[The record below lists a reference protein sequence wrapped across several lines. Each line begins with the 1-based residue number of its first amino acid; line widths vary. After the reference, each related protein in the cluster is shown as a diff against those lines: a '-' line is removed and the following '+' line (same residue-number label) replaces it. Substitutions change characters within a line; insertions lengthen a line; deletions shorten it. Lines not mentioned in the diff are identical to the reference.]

1 MLVDLEELGAGATGL
16 RGVAMENIGGPLG
29 QLSPMLERGFAQAI
43 GGVSAEEA
51 ANYRNRL
58 RLAVISL
65 IPEYTGEESGR
76 ITEAERQLASE
87 ASRLLS
93 PAASE
98 IQIRSALRNVLELKL
113 TEQMRSWVS
122 AGFAPRHDLTTK
134 EGVNDLGDI
143 LFNAGFKEKDVI
155 ASLTRLTNI
164 QKEMQRTY
172 LGSQ

>member
-1 MLVDLEELGAGATGL
+1 
-16 RGVAMENIGGPLG
+16 
-29 QLSPMLERGFAQAI
+29 
-43 GGVSAEEA
+43 
-51 ANYRNRL
+51 
-58 RLAVISL
+58 
-65 IPEYTGEESGR
+65 
-76 ITEAERQLASE
+76 
-87 ASRLLS
+87 
-93 PAASE
+93 
-98 IQIRSALRNVLELKL
+98 
-113 TEQMRSWVS
+113 MRSWVS